1 MFWVD
6 ITVGENTQVIPVIPI
21 LVVGGRLLIAVP
33 RSWHRSPSQRV
44 LPAGALVKPALAVV
58 AGVFP
63 GNPPS
68 LATPEWRVKVSAAR
82 SPGQGR
88 GCLRAAFQ
96 RLTASRT
103 SRRGEPGKDRVPE
116 PGAQLNEWLD
126 ITVAGEDLNGPS
138 EDIAPLSRTSTYTL
152 FGMPT

>member
-33 RSWHRSPSQRV
+33 SSVWHRSPSQRV

-58 AGVFP
+58 AGVIP

-68 LATPEWRVKVSAAR
+68 LATPEWRVKVWVAYA
-82 SPGQGR
+82 SPQ
-88 GCLRAAFQ
+88 LQSQVRAEDVFEPAF
-96 RLTASRT
+96 S
-103 SRRGEPGKDRVPE
+103 D
-116 PGAQLNEWLD
+116 
-126 ITVAGEDLNGPS
+126 
-138 EDIAPLSRTSTYTL
+138 
-152 FGMPT
+152 